1 MVLNGY
7 WESFGRI
14 GGELRPHLYGFYS
27 LFSLLYSIAVSP
39 VCFLL
44 ISAFLYSL
52 PSLPVVR
59 PDYSIAVMALYCCVH
74 YPYAR
79 FAICGAF

>member
-1 MVLNGY
+1 MAEGTRGHTYTASVL
-7 WESFGRI
+7 F
-14 GGELRPHLYGFYS
+14 L
-27 LFSLLYSIAVSP
+27 SLLYSIAVSP